1 LAQSGQ
7 LVTLWARDQTLARQI
22 KEEGR
27 NPRYLSTLKLPDRV
41 RVVWQIDEALAE
53 AEIVVLAVPSHA
65 MRQITKA
72 INPLIKQRMV
82 VLSLAKGIEE
92 GTFCRMSEVVEE
104 ELGSRIKT
112 KIAVLSGPN
121 HAEEVA
127 QNIPTATVVACRDI
141 KIAQF
146 LQQIFMTN
154 WFRVYTNSDVIGVEL
169 GGATKN
175 VIAIAAGISDGLGFG
190 DNTKAS
196 LMTRGLAE
204 MIRLG
209 LVMGARR
216 ETFAGLS
223 GVGDLIATCTSRH
236 SRNRAVGE
244 RLGKGESLARILKEM
259 RMVAEGVRTTKAVYQ
274 MALKY
279 GIEMPITESVYQVLY
294 ENKNPR
300 DCVEDLMQR
309 GATSEIK

>member
-1 LAQSGQ
+1 MLAS
-7 LVTLWARDQTLARQI
+7 QI

-27 NPRYLSTLKLPDRV
+27 NPRYLSTLKLPEKV
-41 RVVWQIDEALAE
+41 KVTSQIDEALAG

-65 MRQITKA
+65 MRQITKT
-72 INPLIKQRMV
+72 INPLIKQKVV

-104 ELGSRIKT
+104 ELRSRIKT

-127 QNIPTATVVACRDI
+127 QNIPTATVVACGDI

-146 LQQIFMTN
+146 LQRIFMTS
-154 WFRVYTNSDVIGVEL
+154 WFRVYTNDDVIGVEL

-244 RLGKGESLARILKEM
+244 RLGKGESLAKILKEM

-274 MALKY
+274 MALRH

-300 DCVEDLMQR
+300 DCVEDLMKR